1 MSVEKKKPDEPEE
14 LSKAMTVE
22 KKKTDNPK
30 QMSAT
35 ITVQPDE
42 PEVVSAPMRVEK
54 TDEQQKILIRRKRK
68 VINPQ
73 QQ

>member
-1 MSVEKKKPDEPEE
+1 
-14 LSKAMTVE
+14 MTVE
-22 KKKTDNPK
+22 KKKTDKPK